1 MRRIEDLTIA
11 IYTLSNTLDDI
22 LSVVSKNQANLEQ
35 KSEPAPEPKPES
47 KRKPKPKPK
56 PAAKV
61 KPEPE
66 VEPDIPWAE
75 LDPKPEQDS
84 GPAWTHAEATAWV
97 VDLSAKEGNTAEIV
111 KVIKSFGVTKISDIP
126 VDKLP
131 KFRESV
137 EALYE

>member
-1 MRRIEDLTIA
+1 MKRIEDLTIA
-11 IYTLSNTLDDI
+11 VNTLASTLDDI

-35 KSEPAPEPKPES
+35 KSEPAPEPKPTA
-47 KRKPKPKPK
+47 KAKPKPKVEP
-56 PAAKV
+56 

-66 VEPDIPWAE
+66 VEPDIPWTE

-84 GPAWTHAEATAWV
+84 EPAWTHAEATAWV
-97 VDLSAKEGNTAEIV
+97 VDLSAKKGNTAEIV

-126 VDKLP
+126 VDKLI
-131 KFRESV
+131 KFKESV